1 MKAAN
6 IASRDTMRLARNLV
20 QVRAGVELSFAPS
33 ALLAARWQG
42 EHSKSAPSWPRSP
55 LSFPS
60 STPSVSS
67 RSVAEQGST
76 WAICQASPRSA
87 IIVSLDLP
95 EGPFGGLPLA
105 DEDLRRLE
113 SFARPGQS
121 LHLLQ
126 GDSGDPFVAAHVKS
140 LIEPLD
146 LLFIDGSHAYEGVS
160 HDYELYGPLVR
171 PGGLIAFH
179 DIVEG
184 PASVVGDVPRFWR
197 QLRTGLDERVKVI
210 EIVADRNQGG
220 YGIGVVRVGDH

>member
-1 MKAAN
+1 MRQT
-6 IASRDTMRLARNLV
+6 RDREGRQHREQRHDEACS
-20 QVRAGVELSFAPS
+20 QSRAGACGRELSFAPS

-42 EHSKSAPSWPRSP
+42 EDSKSAPSWPRSP

-67 RSVAEQGST
+67 RSVAEGST
-76 WAICQASPRSA
+76 SAICQASPRSA

-126 GDSGDPFVAAHVKS
+126 GDSATPLFAHVKS

-160 HDYELYGPLVR
+160 HDYELYGPLETR
-171 PGGLIAFH
+171 RTNC
-179 DIVEG
+179 
-184 PASVVGDVPRFWR
+184 VP
-197 QLRTGLDERVKVI
+197 
-210 EIVADRNQGG
+210 
-220 YGIGVVRVGDH
+220 